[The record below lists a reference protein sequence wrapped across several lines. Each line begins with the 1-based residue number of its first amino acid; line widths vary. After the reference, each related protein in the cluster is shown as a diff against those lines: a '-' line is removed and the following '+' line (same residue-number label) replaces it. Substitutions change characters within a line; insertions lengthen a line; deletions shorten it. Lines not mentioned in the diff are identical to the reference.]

1 MSLWL
6 KLQLLRLDSMACQI
20 DDSESEDDSLLR
32 RARMQR
38 QMLEMTEA
46 PDEDGELC
54 PRPIVLNLRQ
64 F

>member
-46 PDEDGELC
+46 SEEDGELG
-54 PRPIVLNLRQ
+54 PVPVGLSLRQ